1 MTTTDPRIDDDEY
14 IEHQIFS
21 ILSSLLCLLAPF
33 PQTTPR
39 HFPKEGGEIIISEQ
53 PQSSFGRAGQLQWLR
68 LCRKVAPSTRGLLL
82 FSWGTGILSHFMLQ
96 WKISTSRGFYIMLLH
111 KLLDLPFCS
120 SFVLLHSPAVHPPV
134 TGFQFGKTPKRTHT
148 GAPPGKRGAQGCD
161 RLLSLSLP
169 LPGAGGRPT
178 TPLHSSCTAVAP
190 SAHAF
195 S

>member
-1 MTTTDPRIDDDEY
+1 MVMNTFNIKFSLFSLPFCACWHLSPRPPLVI
-14 IEHQIFS
+14 
-21 ILSSLLCLLAPF
+21 SL
-33 PQTTPR
+33 
-39 HFPKEGGEIIISEQ
+39 KGEERIISEQ

-68 LCRKVAPSTRGLLL
+68 LCRKVAPSTRGSLL

-96 WKISTSRGFYIMLLH
+96 WKISTSHGFYIMLLH

-134 TGFQFGKTPKRTHT
+134 TGFQFGKTPRRTHT
-148 GAPPGKRGAQGCD
+148 GAPPGKGGAQGCD

-178 TPLHSSCTAVAP
+178 APLHSSCTAVAP